1 MKFSEMVHRGRLT
14 AAASGLALA
23 GMVNIGTGASI
34 GTPTL
39 RSAPEPGV
47 NITIAPGDDFFAY
60 ANGGWLDATTVPE
73 GRVRW
78 GARNEI
84 EVTVKRQVVELI
96 TAADSRPTNE
106 SARKVGDFHAAYL
119 DEAAIEARGLAPLA
133 PLLKSIDQIRDRT
146 SLAKWLGRHLPADV
160 DPLNNGQYISGQP
173 FGLAVEYGIRGET
186 KNFPYLLQGGLG
198 LPERALYIDD
208 TVPAREARDRYQ
220 RYVAHMLELAGFESA
235 TERAAAILALE
246 TALARGHA
254 TSEISANDHNAD
266 HHWSREDFA
275 ARAPGMDWAA
285 FFAAAGLAR
294 QKDVVAWQPETVTA
308 SAALIGS
315 RPLPVWQDYLRF
327 HLVDRF
333 ADVLPR
339 NFAAAA
345 LEFRAAGGAPAATR
359 AQRAIEATNRLMP
372 MAVGRLYV
380 EQYFPFDTKANV
392 QAILANVLDAFRR
405 RVQAAPWMTP
415 ASKTVALAKLDTL
428 YFGVGYP
435 DKWPDDSRL
444 AIDRRDACGNLQRIA
459 DWNYR
464 DAIARLDRP
473 VDRHEWSIT
482 PQSSGGTLNF
492 LLNTYN
498 FSASL
503 LQPPKFDPAG
513 SQAANY
519 GAIGA
524 IMGHEISHFID
535 TLGADYDGRGGFT
548 HWWSTTDKAQFDS
561 ASRPLADQFSGY
573 QPFEGLSIDGALTSS
588 ENVADLGG
596 LTAAFDAY
604 RRVLGSRAD
613 NPEYLRQQDRQFFI
627 AFARAYRTKFTEEG
641 LRTQSKG
648 NDHAPE
654 MYRIS
659 TVRNFDAW
667 YDAFDVL
674 RGQRLYLEPQARV
687 RIW

>member
-1 MKFSEMVHRGRLT
+1 MTNPRMIHRGRLM
-14 AAASGLALA
+14 AAATGLALA

-39 RSAPEPGV
+39 RAAPEPGV
-47 NITIAPGDDFFAY
+47 NTNIVPGDDFFAY
-60 ANGGWLDATTVPE
+60 ANGDWLNATTVPA
-73 GRVRW
+73 GRARW

-84 EVTVKRQVVELI
+84 DATAKRQVAELI
-96 TAADSRPTNE
+96 TTADSQTTNE
-106 SARKVGDFHAAYL
+106 AARKVGDFHAAYL
-119 DEAAIEARGLAPLA
+119 DEAALEARGLAPLA
-133 PLLKSIDQIRDRT
+133 PLLESIDQIRDRT
-146 SLAKWLGRHLPADV
+146 ALAKWLGGHMPVDV
-160 DPLNNGQYISGQP
+160 DPLDNGLYISGQP
-173 FGLAVEYGIRGET
+173 FGLAVQHGIRGET

-198 LPERALYIDD
+198 LSERAQYLDD
-208 TVPAREARDRYQ
+208 TAPAREARDRYQ
-220 RYVAHMLELAGFESA
+220 RYVARVLELAGVKHA
-235 TERAAAILALE
+235 PERAAAVLALE

-254 TSEISANDHNAD
+254 ASEISANDHNAD

-275 ARAPGMDWAA
+275 AHAPGMDWPA

-294 QKDVVAWQPETVTA
+294 QKDIVAWQPDAMTA
-308 SAALIGS
+308 TAALIGS

-339 NFAAAA
+339 AFAAAA
-345 LEFRAAGGAPAATR
+345 LEFRAAGGAPAGTR
-359 AQRAIEATNRLMP
+359 AERAVEATNRFMP
-372 MAVGRLYV
+372 WIVGRLYV
-380 EQYFPFDTKANV
+380 DRYFSFDAKANV

-444 AIDRRDACGNLQRIA
+444 AIDRRDAFGNLQRIA

-464 DAIARLDRP
+464 DAIARLDQP

-482 PQSSGGTLNF
+482 PQSSVATLNF
-492 LLNTYN
+492 LENTYN
-498 FSASL
+498 FSAAL

-524 IMGHEISHFID
+524 TIGHEISHFVD
-535 TLGADYDGRGGFT
+535 TLGADYDASGAFS
-548 HWWSTTDKAQFDS
+548 HWWSTEDKARFDS

-573 QPFEGLSIDGALTSS
+573 QPFEGLSIDGALTAS

-613 NPEYLRQQDRQFFI
+613 NAEYLRQQDRLFFI
-627 AFARAYRTKFTEEG
+627 GFARAYRAKFTDEG
-641 LRTQSKG
+641 LRAQSKG

-667 YDAFDVL
+667 YDAFDVQP
-674 RGQRLYLEPQARV
+674 GQRLYLEPKARV